1 MTRPLL
7 RKWVWFV
14 GLWIAS
20 VVALAT
26 VAMLIRA
33 VIL

>member
-1 MTRPLL
+1 MTRGLL
-7 RKWVWFV
+7 RKWVWFI

-20 VVALAT
+20 VVALAA
-26 VAMLIRA
+26 VAMIIRT

>member
-7 RKWVWFV
+7 RKWVWFL

-20 VVALAT
+20 VMSLGIVAT
-26 VAMLIRA
+26 LIRA
-33 VIL
+33 MVL

>member
-7 RKWVWFV
+7 RKWVWFI

-26 VAMLIRA
+26 VAMLIRT